1 MFEQFLGTSFVLFWK
16 SHTAIILPNMPV
28 SLQSIYDPGYA
39 GEQMRGLLE
48 ITLIKQKH
56 LEELTRSQLSV

>member
-1 MFEQFLGTSFVLFWK
+1 
-16 SHTAIILPNMPV
+16 MPV
-28 SLQSIYDPGYA
+28 SLQSIYDAGYA